1 MPAQRPRSCDKSGA
15 RLDVRH
21 NAHHY
26 SAHHVVT
33 QRARGEAGLTLTELM
48 VVLLI
53 SGILAAVAIP
63 TFLGPR
69 RHALNAEVETRLDAA
84 GTALGEV
91 WAEYGTFQLPP
102 YGGKGALADAISG
115 LDPGL
120 VLSWGSYT
128 EGITPPAALIVTR
141 LSPTTQPTEVEL
153 MALSQGHRCL
163 YLAYNET
170 AAPPGAGT
178 RYGAGHPSS
187 GVCQAM
193 PLSSSGWQRSWGAT
207 GA

>member
-1 MPAQRPRSCDKSGA
+1 MGGAEVVPGLMPERQ
-15 RLDVRH
+15 
-21 NAHHY
+21 Y
-26 SAHHVVT
+26 SARHGTHHVVT
-33 QRARGEAGLTLTELM
+33 RRARGEAGWTLAELM

-69 RHALNAEVETRLDAA
+69 RHALNSEVETRLDAA

-128 EGITPPAALIVTR
+128 EGITPPAALIVTL

-178 RYGAGHPSS
+178 RYGVGHPSN